1 MVKAI
6 EELKAL
12 MTKTSTTSAGKK
24 IDIIQDGNSVISYF
38 YLIDIYFGIILSFL
52 YLIIEGSFYSSKM
65 PRFDS

>member
-38 YLIDIYFGIILSFL
+38 YLIDIFWDYFEFFMLMS
-52 YLIIEGSFYSSKM
+52 IEGSLYAS
-65 PRFDS
+65 